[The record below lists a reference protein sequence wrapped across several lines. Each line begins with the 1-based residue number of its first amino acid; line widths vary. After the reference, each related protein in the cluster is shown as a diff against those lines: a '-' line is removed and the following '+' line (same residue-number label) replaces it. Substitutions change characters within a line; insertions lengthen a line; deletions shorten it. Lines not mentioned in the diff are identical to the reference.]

1 MIDLHCDTISRIL
14 KSKESLKQN
23 CGHFDLTRALATG
36 QQMQI
41 AALYSSHQN
50 PDANLRDILKQIAYF
65 NKEMITCE
73 NQAYQ
78 ILNTTDVLRET
89 EKIGMLLHMEGAES
103 LGNSMELLDLFFTL
117 GLRSIGLTWN
127 HRNVFADGVY
137 EYGGLTSKGRE
148 LIVACQK
155 KGIVIDLAH
164 CSERSS
170 LEALEIARA
179 PVMISHA
186 NAWGIYPCFRNVSDQ
201 VLAEL
206 KSNGGIMGITYVAD
220 FVSAAPVDIEKLVHH
235 ILYLIEKIGV
245 ECVALGSDFDGAD
258 DMVINKVE
266 DTGFLQA
273 ELTKYIAEKD
283 IERIFYQNAA
293 EFFRAVL
300 PGDIL

>member
-1 MIDLHCDTISRIL
+1 MIDLHCDTVSRIL
-14 KSKESLKQN
+14 KNKESLSHN
-23 CGHFDLTRALATG
+23 SGHFDLTRALAAG

-50 PDANLRDILKQIAYF
+50 PDANLRDTLEQIAYF
-65 NKEMITCE
+65 NKEMLICE
-73 NQAYQ
+73 NLAYR
-78 ILNTTDVLRET
+78 ILNATDVLRET

-103 LGNSMELLDLFFTL
+103 LGNSTELLDLFFTL

-137 EYGGLTSKGRE
+137 EHGGLTSKGRE
-148 LIVACQK
+148 LITACQK
-155 KGIVIDLAH
+155 KGIVVDLAH

-170 LEALEIARA
+170 LETLEIARA

-201 VLAEL
+201 VLAAL
-206 KSNGGIMGITYVAD
+206 KSNGGIIGVTYVAD
-220 FVSAAPVDIEKLVHH
+220 FVSAVPMDIDKLVQH

-266 DTGFLQA
+266 DTCFLRA

-293 EFFRAVL
+293 DFLRAVL
-300 PGDIL
+300 PGNII